1 MPGRKPTTDE
11 IAERIELC
19 RSMLLRRVPKSTIKK
34 AFRQR
39 FGADIDHGTIE
50 RYLTR
55 AREAMLIDLT
65 RGKQALRADSLAFY
79 ESILADPNAPYRD
92 KVRAQER
99 IDKLMGLE
107 DKSNQPP
114 LEVVLGQLPP
124 AIAGPLR
131 GLLAERVRPPGSRPG
146 DPADGEL
153 NGCL

>member
-1 MPGRKPTTDE
+1 MPGRKPTTEE

-39 FGADIDHGTIE
+39 FGQDVDHATIE

-92 KVRAQER
+92 RVRAQER

-124 AIAGPLR
+124 AIAHPLR
-131 GLLAERVRPPGSRPG
+131 GLLAERVRPPGGGPG
-146 DPADGEL
+146 AAADG
-153 NGCL
+153 GPVGQR

>member
-11 IAERIELC
+11 VAERIELC

-39 FGADIDHGTIE
+39 FGTELSANTIE
-50 RYLTR
+50 GYLGR

-124 AIAGPLR
+124 AIANPLR
-131 GLLAERVRPPGSRPG
+131 GLLAERIRPPGGGAG
-146 DPADGEL
+146 DPADGVR
-153 NGCL
+153 NGQQ

>member
-1 MPGRKPTTDE
+1 MPGRRPTTDE

-39 FGADIDHGTIE
+39 FGAELSANTIE
-50 RYLTR
+50 GYLGR

-65 RGKQALRADSLAFY
+65 RGKQALRADALAFY
-79 ESILADPNAPYRD
+79 ESVLADLSAPIRD

-124 AIAGPLR
+124 AIADPLR
-131 GLLAERVRPPGSRPG
+131 GLLAERIRPPGSGPG
-146 DPADGEL
+146 SPADARP
-153 NGCL
+153 NGQQ

>member
-19 RSMLLRRVPKSTIKK
+19 RSMLLRRVPKSTIKR

-79 ESILADPNAPYRD
+79 ESILADSKAPCRD

-124 AIAGPLR
+124 AIASPLR
-131 GLLAERVRPPGSRPG
+131 GLLAERVRPPAGGAGR
-146 DPADGEL
+146 PADGRDGEQ
-153 NGCL
+153 